1 MSSYYQALLGVC
13 NQSFPWR
20 SIWKPKV
27 PSNVA
32 FYFWTIALGTIL
44 TNDNLRLKKVWI
56 LDWCYMCKRNGE
68 SVDLLLLH
76 CPITFEMRSM
86 VFTLFGIYW
95 VMPKT
100 LVDLL
105 ACWQGKFGRHHNG
118 VIWMVVP
125 RCLMRCIWWERN
137 SQCFEDSKRT
147 TAYLKLFFFKTL
159 RIGSLS

>member
-1 MSSYYQALLGVC
+1 MSSSYQALLGVC

-76 CPITFEMRSM
+76 CLITFEMRSM
-86 VFTLFGIYW
+86 VFTLFGIY
-95 VMPKT
+95 
-100 LVDLL
+100 
-105 ACWQGKFGRHHNG
+105 
-118 VIWMVVP
+118 
-125 RCLMRCIWWERN
+125 
-137 SQCFEDSKRT
+137 
-147 TAYLKLFFFKTL
+147 
-159 RIGSLS
+159 

>member
-1 MSSYYQALLGVC
+1 MSSYYKALLGVC

-27 PSNVA
+27 SSNVA
-32 FYFWTIALGTIL
+32 FYFWTIGLGTIL
-44 TNDNLRLKKVWI
+44 TIDNLRLRKVWI
-56 LDWCYMCKRNGE
+56 IDWCYMCKRNGE
-68 SVDLLLLH
+68 SVDHLFLH
-76 CPITFEMRSM
+76 CPIAFEMWTM

-118 VIWMVVP
+118 VI
-125 RCLMRCIWWERN
+125 
-137 SQCFEDSKRT
+137 
-147 TAYLKLFFFKTL
+147 
-159 RIGSLS
+159 

>member
-1 MSSYYQALLGVC
+1 MDS
-13 NQSFPWR
+13 
-20 SIWKPKV
+20 
-27 PSNVA
+27 
-32 FYFWTIALGTIL
+32 
-44 TNDNLRLKKVWI
+44 RLV
-56 LDWCYMCKRNGE
+56 LYVFKRNGE
-68 SVDLLLLH
+68 SVDLLFLH
-76 CPITFEMRSM
+76 CPIAFEMRSM

-125 RCLMRCIWWERN
+125 RCLMGCIWWERN

-147 TAYLKLFFFKTL
+147 IADLKLFFFRMLSNKMSI
-159 RIGSLS
+159 IGSFLFF